1 MLLLLSCW
9 RGEGTVTQQSK
20 RNYSHTHT
28 HTDTENLTYITH
40 APSHDHTCVNRR
52 LEEGAMRREEDVT
65 ERNEACAT
73 LEVLVASVVLASQLP
88 RMQRVTCDNNL
99 LAMVHT
105 LSSLPPDEQQMGE
118 SRE

>member
-1 MLLLLSCW
+1 V
-9 RGEGTVTQQSK
+9 R
-20 RNYSHTHT
+20 
-28 HTDTENLTYITH
+28 
-40 APSHDHTCVNRR
+40 
-52 LEEGAMRREEDVT
+52 
-65 ERNEACAT
+65 